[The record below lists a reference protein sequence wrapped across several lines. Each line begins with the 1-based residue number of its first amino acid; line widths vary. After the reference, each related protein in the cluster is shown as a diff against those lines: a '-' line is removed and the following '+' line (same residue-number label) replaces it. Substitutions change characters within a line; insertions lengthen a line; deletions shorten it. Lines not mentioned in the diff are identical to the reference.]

1 MSRQSVPPAPYPLD
15 PTPLEPNPPASPS
28 RRRWIPRPAAGLSWG
43 QYARSLVR
51 RLAALTAVLLAAIWA
66 LTGQGYFWPAW
77 AWLGLLV
84 VVLCDYA
91 AGWVW
96 RRPAGA
102 PRRVACVW
110 AAIGVAAVILV
121 MTWLLTWLLAGAR
134 TFWPAWALLGLA
146 TAGAA
151 YSSIA
156 LHDRVLI
163 ANGARA
169 LRRRTAAGKARVG
182 ALRAFLGAQRR
193 LARDGVV
200 LDRETVTRLL
210 APDGAVA
217 KMRADAARPA
227 GGRARSLDRSGL
239 GAGSAESS
247 TRLTTRE
254 REVLELMAEGRSN
267 GAIAE
272 SLVVSLGR
280 DREAHH
286 EHLHEARLPAC
297 DEDHRRVL
305 AVLAYLRFAP
315 ALSAPPLLSGG
326 QAGAVAPRG
335 LRFVQRGVGLGH
347 QRLGR

>member
-1 MSRQSVPPAPYPLD
+1 VSQQSAPYPLE
-15 PTPLEPNPPASPS
+15 PTPPASPP
-28 RRRWIPRPAAGLSWG
+28 RRRWIPRPAGGLSWG

-51 RLAALTAVLLAAIWA
+51 RLAALTAVLLVAIWA

-96 RRPAGA
+96 SRPAGA

-110 AAIGVAAVILV
+110 AAIGVAAVILL
-121 MTWLLTWLLAGAR
+121 MTWLLTWLLAGVH

-146 TAGAA
+146 TVGAA

-163 ANGARA
+163 ANGGRA

-193 LARDGVV
+193 LSRDGVV
-200 LDRETVTRLL
+200 LDREAVTRLL
-210 APDGAVA
+210 VPDGALTGA
-217 KMRADAARPA
+217 GAQDAQLGLPSGALDA
-227 GGRARSLDRSGL
+227 LDRSGL
-239 GAGSAESS
+239 GAGTADVLA
-247 TRLTTRE
+247 RLTTRE
-254 REVLELMAEGRSN
+254 REVLELMAAGRSN

-272 SLVVSLGR
+272 SLVVSLGAIEKHITNIFTKL
-280 DREAHH
+280 D
-286 EHLHEARLPAC
+286 LPAC

-315 ALSAPPLLSGG
+315 
-326 QAGAVAPRG
+326 R
-335 LRFVQRGVGLGH
+335 
-347 QRLGR
+347 